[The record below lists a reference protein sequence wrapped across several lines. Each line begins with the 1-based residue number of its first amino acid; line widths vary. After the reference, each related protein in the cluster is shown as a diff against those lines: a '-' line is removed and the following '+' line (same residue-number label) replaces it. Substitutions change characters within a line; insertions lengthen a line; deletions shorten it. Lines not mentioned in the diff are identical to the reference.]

1 MPDFMS
7 PILLRK
13 CTSVFRDEAKGLSKI
28 DAYIED
34 RPRESAF
41 LTKLL
46 LPEFN
51 RRVKAIN

>member
-1 MPDFMS
+1 MS
-7 PILLRK
+7 PFLLRK
-13 CTSVFRDEAKGLSKI
+13 HTFVFRDEAKGLNKI

-51 RRVKAIN
+51 RRVKAIS